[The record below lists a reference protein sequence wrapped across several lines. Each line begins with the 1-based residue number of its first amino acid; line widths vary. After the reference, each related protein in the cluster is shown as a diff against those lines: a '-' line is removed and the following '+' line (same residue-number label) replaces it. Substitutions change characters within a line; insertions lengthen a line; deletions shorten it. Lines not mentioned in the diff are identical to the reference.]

1 MTTYDNEHHNGSLW
15 DDMPW
20 WVKAI
25 ALVGVPSLIS
35 IGVIYSDRAQLAGA
49 VNDTASRLQRVEAR
63 HDEHDAR
70 VLVRFEELSRKTE
83 ETNRIL
89 VATCVNAAQSM
100 EARERCIGR

>member
-1 MTTYDNEHHNGSLW
+1 VAYEDNHASGSLW

-35 IGVIYSDRAQLAGA
+35 VGVIYSDRVQLADEVRTTRERVQAIERGA
-49 VNDTASRLQRVEAR
+49 GDHDVRVNI
-63 HDEHDAR
+63 
-70 VLVRFEELSRKTE
+70 RFQELSDTTK

-89 VATCVNAAQSM
+89 VASCVNAAQT
-100 EARERCIGR
+100 ALDRERCVGR

>member
-1 MTTYDNEHHNGSLW
+1 MANGNSMSLW

-35 IGVIYSDRAQLAGA
+35 LGVIYSDRVQLSGA
-49 VNDTASRLQRVEAR
+49 VDDNRTRLERLENLTTIHDGRVW
-63 HDEHDAR
+63 
-70 VLVRFEELSRKTE
+70 VRFEELSQATR

-89 VATCVNAAQSM
+89 SATCVNAATTM
-100 EARERCIGR
+100 EARERCVGAR